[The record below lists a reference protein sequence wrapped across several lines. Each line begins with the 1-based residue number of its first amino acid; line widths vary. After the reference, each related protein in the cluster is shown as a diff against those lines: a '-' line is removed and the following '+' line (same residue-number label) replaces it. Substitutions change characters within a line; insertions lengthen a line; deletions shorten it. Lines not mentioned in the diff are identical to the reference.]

1 MIRPDKTQIMAGF
14 FNRLIHVTSKQA
26 FFHVQL
32 SHRGGRPNSRGEGH
46 NHNPVERQEYEAI
59 FKKNGRSF
67 ENG

>member
-26 FFHVQL
+26 FHVQL
-32 SHRGGRPNSRGEGH
+32 SHSGGRPNSRGEGH

-59 FKKNGRSF
+59 CKKNGRIF
-67 ENG
+67 GI